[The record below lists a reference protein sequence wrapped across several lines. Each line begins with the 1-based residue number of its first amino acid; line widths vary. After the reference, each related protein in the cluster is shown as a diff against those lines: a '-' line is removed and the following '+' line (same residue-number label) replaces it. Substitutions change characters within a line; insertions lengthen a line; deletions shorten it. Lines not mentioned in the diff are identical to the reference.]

1 MHHMARIL
9 LDQES
14 QKIAG
19 ELAGSDS
26 FLVKTAAALISES
39 LEKVAFEDNMTIP
52 DNPVLGAV
60 RSYLQDH
67 PPANMDSLKEMLA
80 QILEQ
85 DLQSALAKGGTGPIE
100 MEASRLRSMA
110 DVMRSRLSLMR
121 YARELKQF
129 QTEMAKEM
137 QLSQDSPAAEGAMQ
151 LPAGV
156 SPLGPQGKQG
166 QQGQQGKQ
174 GPQAKQPQK
183 PPMPETPMQ
192 AAAS

>member
-19 ELAGSDS
+19 AVTDSDS

-39 LEKVAFEDNMTIP
+39 LEKVAMDDNMTIP

-60 RSYLQDH
+60 RSYLNDH

-85 DLQSALAKGGTGPIE
+85 DLQGALAKGGTGPIE
-100 MEASRLRSMA
+100 MEAGRLRAMA
-110 DVMRSRLSLMR
+110 NVMRSRVDLMR

-137 QLSQDSPAAEGAMQ
+137 QLAEGSPAAEGAMQ
-151 LPAGV
+151 LPAKV
-156 SPLGPQGKQG
+156 SPLG
-166 QQGQQGKQ
+166 QQGQK
-174 GPQAKQPQK
+174 GPQVQK
-183 PPMPETPMQ
+183 AQQAPKPKPVPDSPMQ
-192 AAAS
+192 AAST